1 MTPRFEEEIRP
12 IKKGIVDFGE
22 GHRSNLAVISDPFYG
37 ESELMDRVEGMT
49 GEDGIRIN
57 ARSLIRDFEALE
69 KAPGRIVIVEGA
81 HHLYSRTIGGFDVM
95 NRFLKMLA
103 SSDRLFITTW
113 NSYSWKYLD
122 EVLGLG
128 RHFPQKIRLS
138 KMGAGEIREMLISG
152 YEEGELTF
160 VEEVAAKEEE
170 LKILN
175 RASYKKAVMGHSFKI
190 PYPAVNLRY
199 VRSRLTKSEKK
210 SPEEIFFDKL
220 ARISDG
226 NPGVAELLWKEAL
239 DYPIVK
245 DTLRDP
251 PSIDLDRDE
260 SFALSIVLSM
270 GSVKVGELSQ
280 VLEPIGLSADK
291 IAGLLEEGGLVS
303 LEGDAI
309 AIKAEALKG
318 VLEHLRRL
326 RLVW

>member
-12 IKKGIVDFGE
+12 IKKSIVDFGE

-37 ESELMDRVEGMT
+37 ESELMDRVEGMI

-57 ARSLIRDFEALE
+57 ARTLIRDFEALG
-69 KAPGRIVIVEGA
+69 KTPGRIVIVEEA
-81 HHLYSRTIGGFDVM
+81 HHLYSRTIGGFDIM

-138 KMGAGEIREMLISG
+138 RMEAGEIREMLLSG

-160 VEEVAAKEEE
+160 VEEVAAKAEE
-170 LKILN
+170 LKILD
-175 RASYKKAVMGHSFKI
+175 RARYKRTLMGRSFGI
-190 PYPAVNLRY
+190 PYPVVNLRS

-210 SPEEIFFDKL
+210 SPEDIFFDKL

-239 DYPIVK
+239 DYPKVEN
-245 DTLRDP
+245 TLRDP

-270 GSVKVGELSQ
+270 GSVEAEELSL

-291 IAGLLEEGGLVS
+291 IASLLEERELVS
-303 LEGDAI
+303 LEGDVI

-326 RLVW
+326 KLVW

>member
-37 ESELMDRVEGMT
+37 ESELMDRVEGMI
-49 GEDGIRIN
+49 GEEGIRIN

-69 KAPGRIVIVEGA
+69 KAPGRIVIVEEA

-95 NRFLKMLA
+95 NRFLNMLA

-128 RHFPQKIRLS
+128 RHFPQKIRLA
-138 KMGAGEIREMLISG
+138 KMGAGEIREMLLSG

-160 VEEVAAKEEE
+160 VEEVAAKAEE
-170 LKILN
+170 LKILD
-175 RASYKKAVMGHSFKI
+175 RARYKRTLMGHSFEI
-190 PYPAVNLRY
+190 PYPVVNLRS

-210 SPEEIFFDKL
+210 SPEGIFFDKL

-226 NPGVAELLWKEAL
+226 NPGVAEYLWKEAL
-239 DYPIVK
+239 DYPKVRNALK
-245 DTLRDP
+245 DP
-251 PSIDLDRDE
+251 PSIDLERDE

-270 GSVKVGELSQ
+270 GSVEAEELSF
-280 VLEPIGLSADK
+280 VLEPIGLSSDK
-291 IAGLLEEGGLVS
+291 IAGLLEERGLVS
-303 LEGDAI
+303 LEGGFI
-309 AIKAEALKG
+309 AIKAEALKS
-318 VLEHLRRL
+318 VLEHLKRL
-326 RLVW
+326 KLVW